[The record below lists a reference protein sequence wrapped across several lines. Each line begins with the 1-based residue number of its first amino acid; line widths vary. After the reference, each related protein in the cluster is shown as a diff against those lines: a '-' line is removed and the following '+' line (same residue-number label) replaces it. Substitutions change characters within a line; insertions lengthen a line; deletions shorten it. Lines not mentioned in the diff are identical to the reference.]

1 MATLTSKL
9 IIELLDRATGPAR
22 AISGALSRISA
33 AQVRNAAALAS
44 TQTQLLGAAAAGYA
58 LAKSIS
64 TPVKAAIDFESAMA
78 DVKKVVDFETPQS
91 FAKMGDDLLTLSK
104 RIPIVAKDLAAISA
118 AAGAAGMKENEIL
131 AFTEMVAKLATAF
144 DMTAAQAGD
153 DMAKIKTG
161 LGYTV
166 EQASALADAMNYL
179 SNNVAAK
186 APQLI
191 DYMKRVGVQGK
202 QYGFSAEQTAALGAA
217 MIAAGAESEV
227 AATSFRNVGRAL
239 TKGNTVTKNGEA
251 AFKQL
256 GLTSMKVTKAMQK
269 DAVGTFRDVLAR
281 IAKLPKHLQASVIS
295 TIFGDEARA
304 IAPLIDNVKLL
315 DDVLGMVSDR
325 TKYLGSA
332 QKEFEARTATTAN
345 AVQLFKNRLNVMS
358 VTIGAALLPALN
370 DTMKALHPFIEKL
383 SQFAKDHPGLTRAVI
398 GTSAAL
404 IGLRIA
410 GIAAKWGLLWMWGGA
425 LATAA
430 GAMRGLAAAVW
441 VAHAAMLPFGAALR
455 AVRSAMIGFAA
466 ASAIVGSGGALK
478 IAAAAMLGM
487 LNPIK
492 LVRAALVGLRIA
504 LIGTGIGAVL
514 LAIGAA
520 GAFIYQNWSGIKAM
534 FSSFGSAFMKAVGP
548 VMSTLRPLV
557 DAIGWLKDKITAAL
571 DALNISTASWVE
583 FGRTL
588 GTAVGGAVT
597 AVVQKFEELVAFIA
611 GLPGRISA
619 AASGLYDAGV
629 NLLAQLWEGMKAKF
643 AALLN
648 WVSNIGPRIRS
659 AIGLGG
665 SAVGAATAAKP
676 AIAGARAT
684 GGPVQAGRLYLTSE
698 RGPELFAPNV
708 SGHVFSAADTLRL
721 LRGQGGGAA
730 PSRSG
735 GGGGVV
741 MNNTFNIQGAPG
753 QSAESIAEHAIRL
766 MSDRLNALSRGSYS
780 DGAYA

>member
-22 AISGALSRISA
+22 AISGALSRINA

-64 TPVKAAIDFESAMA
+64 TPVKAAIEFESAMA
-78 DVKKVVDFETPQS
+78 DVKKVVDFETPES

-104 RIPIVAKDLAAISA
+104 RIPIVGKDLAAISA

-166 EQASALADAMNYL
+166 EQASALADAMNHL

-239 TKGNTVTKNGEA
+239 TKGDTVTKNGEA

-256 GLTSMKVTKAMQK
+256 GLTSMKVTKAMQR

-315 DDVLGMVSDR
+315 DDVLGMVADR

-383 SQFAKDHPGLTRAVI
+383 SQFAKDHPELTRAVV
-398 GTSAAL
+398 GTSTAL

-410 GIAAKWGLLWMWGGA
+410 GIAAKWAMLWMWGGA
-425 LATAA
+425 LAVARGALIALGIAA
-430 GAMRGLAAAVW
+430 GTIGLPLTILSGLLVAVAGYAYTHW
-441 VAHAAMLPFGAALR
+441 DEVLGLWQRLKSPWLDLR
-455 AVRSAMIGFAA
+455 AEIAKTREEMAKPWSTLPEQMGQTGSKIAGPWSGLGDKMQATLDMIIAKWSGLGPRLADTWRMMSDPMVAAISDLASKVKAGASAM
-466 ASAIVGSGGALK
+466 
-478 IAAAAMLGM
+478 
-487 LNPIK
+487 
-492 LVRAALVGLRIA
+492 
-504 LIGTGIGAVL
+504 
-514 LAIGAA
+514 
-520 GAFIYQNWSGIKAM
+520 
-534 FSSFGSAFMKAVGP
+534 
-548 VMSTLRPLV
+548 
-557 DAIGWLKDKITAAL
+557 
-571 DALNISTASWVE
+571 
-583 FGRTL
+583 
-588 GTAVGGAVT
+588 
-597 AVVQKFEELVAFIA
+597 
-611 GLPGRISA
+611 
-619 AASGLYDAGV
+619 YDAGV
-629 NLLAQLWEGMKAKF
+629 DLIQQLWNGMISKVQ
-643 AALLN
+643 ALLG
-648 WVSNIGPRIRS
+648 WAAGIASRIRS
-659 AIGLGG
+659 AFGG
-665 SAVGAATAAKP
+665 ASAASGAVSAAKP
-676 AIAGARAT
+676 AIAGARAA
-684 GGPVQAGRLYLTSE
+684 GGPVRSGLPYLVGE
-698 RGPELFAPNV
+698 RGIELFAPNV
-708 SGHVFSAADTLRL
+708 AGHVFSAADTLRL
-721 LRGQGGGAA
+721 LRGQGG
-730 PSRSG
+730 SG
-735 GGGGVV
+735 GGSRNVSAPTT
-741 MNNTFNIQGAPG
+741 NNITISVTGSPG
-753 QSAESIAEHAIRL
+753 QSVAELAQEVKRQLSNE
-766 MSDRLNALSRGSYS
+766 LNALSRGAYS

>member
-22 AISGALSRISA
+22 AISGALSRINA

-78 DVKKVVDFETPQS
+78 DVKKVVDFETPES

-118 AAGAAGMKENEIL
+118 AAGAAGMKEGEIL

-239 TKGNTVTKNGEA
+239 TKGDQITKNAAA

-256 GLTSMKVTKAMQK
+256 GLTSMGVTKAMQK
-269 DAVGTFRDVLAR
+269 DAVGTFRTVLAR

-315 DDVLGMVSDR
+315 DDVLGMVADR

-358 VTIGAALLPALN
+358 VTIGSALLPALN

-383 SQFAKDHPGLTRAVI
+383 SQFAKDHPELTRAVI

-410 GIAAKWGLLWMWGGA
+410 GIAAKWAMLWMWGGA
-425 LATAA
+425 LAVARGALIALGIAA
-430 GAMRGLAAAVW
+430 GTIGLPLTILAGLLVAVAGYAYTHWDEVLGLWQRLKSPWLDLRAEIAKTRDEMAKPWSRLPEKMGQTGNKIAGPWSGLSDKMQATLDMIIAKWSGLGPRLADTWRMMSDPMVAAISELGGKIKAG
-441 VAHAAMLPFGAALR
+441 GAA
-455 AVRSAMIGFAA
+455 
-466 ASAIVGSGGALK
+466 
-478 IAAAAMLGM
+478 
-487 LNPIK
+487 
-492 LVRAALVGLRIA
+492 
-504 LIGTGIGAVL
+504 
-514 LAIGAA
+514 
-520 GAFIYQNWSGIKAM
+520 
-534 FSSFGSAFMKAVGP
+534 
-548 VMSTLRPLV
+548 
-557 DAIGWLKDKITAAL
+557 
-571 DALNISTASWVE
+571 
-583 FGRTL
+583 
-588 GTAVGGAVT
+588 
-597 AVVQKFEELVAFIA
+597 
-611 GLPGRISA
+611 
-619 AASGLYDAGV
+619 LYDAGV
-629 NLLAQLWEGMKAKF
+629 ALIQSLWDGMKAKA
-643 AALLN
+643 AALLG
-648 WVSNIGPRIRS
+648 WASSIASRIRS
-659 AIGLGG
+659 AFGG
-665 SAVGAATAAKP
+665 ASAVSGAVSAAKP
-676 AIAGARAT
+676 AVAGTRAA
-684 GGPVQAGRLYLTSE
+684 GGPVRAGLPYLVGE
-698 RGPELFAPNV
+698 RGQELFTPDE
-708 SGHVFSAADTLRL
+708 SGRIINAADTARL
-721 LRGQGGGAA
+721 LSARMPDLSRTSAVVEAIKAQALAVPSPVTPMLRAPVLPTPQLDGIATALDGLRESRAAAGGRAQNG
-730 PSRSG
+730 R
-735 GGGGVV
+735 VV
-741 MNNTFNIQGAPG
+741 NHFNITNNVQAAPG
-753 QSAESIAEHAIRL
+753 QSPEAIAEAVERTL
-766 MSDRLNALSRGSYS
+766 SNKLAALSRGAYS
-780 DGAYA
+780 DGTN